1 MFYSY
6 VKRLISPLLPK
17 KILGLKYVYAIG
29 KSNSPF
35 VRGSWGPEIN
45 LPKIGYW
52 QNQDQKPRFLSP
64 NTMHP
69 TWPGNSILFLS

>member
-6 VKRLISPLLPK
+6 VKWLISPLLPQ

-35 VRGSWGPEIN
+35 VRGS
-45 LPKIGYW
+45 
-52 QNQDQKPRFLSP
+52 
-64 NTMHP
+64 
-69 TWPGNSILFLS
+69 